1 MLVESL
7 TAHRPTSLRPDEQ
20 AGQQLKGEDEVPP
33 PSSAPQ
39 QPDSESL
46 YVRTGVKR

>member
-7 TAHRPTSLRPDEQ
+7 TAHRPTSLQPDEQ

-33 PSSAPQ
+33 PLLPRNNRILN
-39 QPDSESL
+39 PYTL
-46 YVRTGVKR
+46 GPG